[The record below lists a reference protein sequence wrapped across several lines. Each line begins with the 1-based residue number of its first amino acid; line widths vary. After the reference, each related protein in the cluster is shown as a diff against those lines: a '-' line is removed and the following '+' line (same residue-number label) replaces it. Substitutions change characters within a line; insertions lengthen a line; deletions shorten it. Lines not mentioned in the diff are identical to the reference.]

1 METKELLKA
10 PQLVV
15 VYAITILLNGEK
27 VLADIA
33 KLGMVFMFFQTKDN
47 QSGMARRSADGGWVF
62 ETASDSADRERIRTL
77 FDSLKK
83 QIRQGYFELPNP
95 LRK

>member
-1 METKELLKA
+1 M
-10 PQLVV
+10 LV
-15 VYAITILLNGEK
+15 
-27 VLADIA
+27 DIA
-33 KLGMVFMFFQTKDN
+33 KLGTVFLFFQTRDN
-47 QSGMARRSADGGWVF
+47 RGGIARRSTNDDWKF
-62 ETASDSADRERIRTL
+62 ETVDNTGDAERIKIL